1 MKRSLLS
8 LSLLLFSLMSV
19 LSAEAKKPVTD
30 PRQAAIVEKLLN
42 SRDYRIAVTSVYP
55 LKQRSFTVIGY
66 TIHVCGDTLQTVL
79 PYVGQS
85 YRAPLGADEGMS
97 FNDAPI
103 TNYRV
108 KKMKRGN
115 WVITFSARTST
126 ESCSFTFRIEP
137 NGLTSVSLF
146 QAARHRIQRRS
157 ICPKH
162 SGFLIER
169 TFRGACIIFVARRRV
184 MPSVWSCVSR
194 FVCLSV
200 SESFRFPII
209 CFAVRVLEFSVFP
222 SEILRRRRLIR
233 QCPVDEA
240 PRQGI

>member
-1 MKRSLLS
+1 MSKTFTVMKRSLLG
-8 LSLLLFSLMSV
+8 LSLLLFSLMS
-19 LSAEAKKPVTD
+19 LFSAEAKKPVTD
-30 PRQAAIVEKLLN
+30 PRQAAIVEKMLD
-42 SRDYRIAVTSVYP
+42 SRDYWIAVTSVYP
-55 LKQRSFTVIGY
+55 LKQRSFTVSGY

-137 NGLTSVSLF
+137 NGLTSVSLVP
-146 QAARHRIQRRS
+146 ARGF
-157 ICPKH
+157 
-162 SGFLIER
+162 SGCGIV
-169 TFRGACIIFVARRRV
+169 FVARPHAGSYRRSGAAF
-184 MPSVWSCVSR
+184 PVSLACR
-194 FVCLSV
+194 
-200 SESFRFPII
+200 R
-209 CFAVRVLEFSVFP
+209 ANHSVFRLCALLYRP
-222 SEILRRRRLIR
+222 SSSRCFR
-233 QCPVDEA
+233 A
-240 PRQGI
+240 